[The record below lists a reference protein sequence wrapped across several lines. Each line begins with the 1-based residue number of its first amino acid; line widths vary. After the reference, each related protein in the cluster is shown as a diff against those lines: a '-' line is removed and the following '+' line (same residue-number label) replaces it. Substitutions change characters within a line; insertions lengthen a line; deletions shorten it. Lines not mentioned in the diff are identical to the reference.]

1 MHKKS
6 MRVVG
11 ILAVA
16 AMSLSML
23 AACGP
28 KDSDSSK
35 SADPGASQS
44 VQGSISEGLLDGSA
58 SGSQDEV
65 VIQNPQV
72 DASSD
77 SSETADQGDV
87 SVTPDQGDVSGDVSG
102 EEAQGDVSETPDQ
115 GDVSVEASQP
125 NASQSADQANT
136 ETANG

>member
-35 SADPGASQS
+35 SVDPGASQS

-65 VIQNPQV
+65 VIQNSQV

-87 SVTPDQGDVSGDVSG
+87 SVTPDQGDVSG

>member
-87 SVTPDQGDVSGDVSG
+87 SG
-102 EEAQGDVSETPDQ
+102 EEAQGDVSEAPDQ

-125 NASQSADQANT
+125 NAAQSADQANA

>member
-16 AMSLSML
+16 TMSLSML

-44 VQGSISEGLLDGSA
+44 VQGSISEDLLDGSA

-87 SVTPDQGDVSGDVSG
+87 SVTPNQGDVSG
-102 EEAQGDVSETPDQ
+102 EEAQGDVSEAPDQ

-125 NASQSADQANT
+125 NAAQSADQANT

>member
-87 SVTPDQGDVSGDVSG
+87 SVTPDQGDVSG
-102 EEAQGDVSETPDQ
+102 EEAQGDVSEAPDQ

-125 NASQSADQANT
+125 NAAQSADQANA

>member
-44 VQGSISEGLLDGSA
+44 VQGSISEGLLDGST

-77 SSETADQGDV
+77 SSETDDQGDV
-87 SVTPDQGDVSGDVSG
+87 SVTPDQGDMSG
-102 EEAQGDVSETPDQ
+102 EEAQGDVSEAPDQ

-125 NASQSADQANT
+125 NAAQPADQANA

>member
-87 SVTPDQGDVSGDVSG
+87 SVTPDQGDVSG

-125 NASQSADQANT
+125 NASQFADQANT